1 MVNVKMLKG
10 KMVEKDLTVEKLSD
24 NIGVNKSTLYR
35 KLNAGGDVLTI
46 REVNLIVS
54 ALGLTDAEANA
65 IFFAKSV
72 A

>member
-54 ALGLTDAEANA
+54 VLGLTDAEANA

>member
-46 REVNLIVS
+46 REVSLIVS

-65 IFFAKSV
+65 IFFAKTV